1 MKNILCMKRF
11 QVACASAAWSFC
23 FSPVAA
29 QAGDI
34 HTLVRDKAGKE
45 VADAVVVALPA
56 YKTAKSASSANVAT
70 VIVDQVKKEFIPY
83 VLPIQIGT
91 AVNFPNKDNIRHHV
105 YSFSPAKTFELPL
118 YTGTPAAPVVF
129 DKAGPVVLGCNIHD
143 WMISYIYVSESPYF
157 AKTGADGKAALID
170 LPPGKYTVRASLVG
184 YEPSTAEVF
193 IQSAADTVVYNLGL
207 SKGSSVPVARSK
219 QRYGAP
225 RVPSDV
231 VRGLYQDAEG
241 YVWLATD
248 RGVARFDGGN
258 FESSSMPGSW
268 LAPLEGEDVLCM
280 AEVGGAV
287 WFGTANGWLRMSVEL
302 RSDARGQEVTP
313 ELITDAG
320 TVTVTAQTQDEIGTE
335 LLGLIAGLIKER
347 DV

>member
-170 LPPGKYTVRASLVG
+170 LPPGKYTVRVWH
-184 YEPSTAEVF
+184 
-193 IQSAADTVVYNLGL
+193 
-207 SKGSSVPVARSK
+207 
-219 QRYGAP
+219 P
-225 RVPSDV
+225 R
-231 VRGLYQDAEG
+231 
-241 YVWLATD
+241 
-248 RGVARFDGGN
+248 
-258 FESSSMPGSW
+258 
-268 LAPLEGEDVLCM
+268 LEGKEDATEQKVTIPRT
-280 AEVGGAV
+280 GAV
-287 WFGTANGWLRMSVEL
+287 ESAWNIGL
-302 RSDARGQEVTP
+302 TP
-313 ELITDAG
+313 EFRIRRAPIPG
-320 TVTVTAQTQDEIGTE
+320 QRGY
-335 LLGLIAGLIKER
+335 
-347 DV
+347 